1 MVLIIDPQL
10 AGISGDMFLCA
21 LVDLGADKT
30 KILNGIKKSQH
41 LLPQSSIKKIDFKT
55 IQKNGITCTELILD
69 LDEKINQ
76 RKGSQMK
83 KAILASA
90 EITGLS
96 LKAKKFAEDT
106 IQKLISSESK
116 IHGIPEDS
124 VHFHEASSIDTLVD
138 IIGTAIALDD
148 LKIFDEKIVCM
159 PISVG
164 SGTVKFSHGEMSN
177 PASAILE
184 IFRNSNLVIKG
195 KSTNE
200 ELTTPTGAS
209 ILVTLCN
216 DSMDCYPAIR
226 VDSVGYGAGQKNF
239 EEFSNVLKIV
249 LGRKNHLNADSIK
262 VLETNLDDVS
272 GEILGNLIDK
282 IMKKNAKD
290 VSVFSGITKKNRPT
304 NLLSVM
310 CDAKHVD
317 EIVDTIILE
326 TGTLGIRISDSDR
339 IVVPR
344 TSHDVHVNL
353 EGEEFQV
360 HFKKSLFKGKH
371 DFKIEFE
378 DLKSISNR
386 INKSIKE
393 TDSLLRKEIEKLE

>member
-69 LDEKINQ
+69 LDEKI
-76 RKGSQMK
+76 
-83 KAILASA
+83 
-90 EITGLS
+90 
-96 LKAKKFAEDT
+96 
-106 IQKLISSESK
+106 
-116 IHGIPEDS
+116 
-124 VHFHEASSIDTLVD
+124 
-138 IIGTAIALDD
+138 
-148 LKIFDEKIVCM
+148 VCM

-164 SGTVKFSHGEMSN
+164 SGTVRFSHGEMSN